1 MGIKQQRRRRCAS
14 AAQSA
19 AYKIETSNRQT
30 KQGRERGRASE
41 TMRERERHA
50 QCVGAQGNQ
59 GK

>member
-30 KQGRERGRASE
+30 KQGRERASE